1 MVLKNIKFVS
11 LIMAFLM
18 FASCNDNQV
27 PQVADEEC
35 DTYDYS
41 DCNTIEPT
49 QDLLKIEL
57 TLNDE
62 NPKPVL
68 KIYDG
73 FIEENNVIF
82 KDTMTSA
89 HFELYLNLGKH
100 YSAAIDYKKGDK
112 IITAVDGTDFLAKS
126 SQVCDS
132 ICWYVIGG
140 ELNVK
145 LKL

>member
-1 MVLKNIKFVS
+1 MVLIKIKILLTIIALS
-11 LIMAFLM
+11 IIT
-18 FASCNDNQV
+18 SCNDNQV

-49 QDLLKIEL
+49 QGLLKIEL
-57 TLNDE
+57 TINDT
-62 NPKPVL
+62 NPSPIL

-73 FIEENNVIF
+73 FIEENNIIF

-89 HFELYLNLGKH
+89 HFELYVNINKH
-100 YSAAIDYKKGDK
+100 YSASVDYKNNGK

-132 ICWYVIGG
+132 ICWYLVGD

>member
-1 MVLKNIKFVS
+1 MVLKNIKIIWFIIVI
-11 LIMAFLM
+11 LMAL
-18 FASCNDNQV
+18 SCNDNQV

-41 DCNTIEPT
+41 DCNTIEPI
-49 QDLLKIEL
+49 QSSLKIDL
-57 TLNDE
+57 TINDE
-62 NPKPVL
+62 NPSPVL
-68 KIYDG
+68 KIYEG
-73 FIEENNVIF
+73 FIEENNIIF
-82 KDTMTSA
+82 ADTMTSA

-100 YSAAIDYKKGDK
+100 YTAAIDYKNDGK

-132 ICWYVIGG
+132 ICWYVTGD
-140 ELNVK
+140 ELNLK

>member
-1 MVLKNIKFVS
+1 MVLKNIKFLS
-11 LIMAFLM
+11 ILWLFALI
-18 FASCNDNQV
+18 SCNDNQV

-41 DCNTIEPT
+41 DCNTVEPK
-49 QDLLKIEL
+49 QDILKIEL
-57 TLNDE
+57 TINDE

-73 FIEENNVIF
+73 FIEENNVIYS
-82 KDTMTSA
+82 DTMTSA
-89 HFELYLNLGKH
+89 HFELYINLNKH
-100 YSAAIDYKKGDK
+100 YSASIDYKKDGK
-112 IITAVDGTDFLAKS
+112 TITAVDGTDFLAKS

-132 ICWYVIGG
+132 ICWYVIGN